1 MLSFCQLAIGVKFCI
16 VNSEQVSVS
25 DVDSVFWLQ
34 EKSVDRKRMKTTFF
48 TTDDTDRLRLH
59 VLNMW
64 LLFFIYFLSVLI
76 WVICG
81 EKLTLLI
88 SEFPLLNQQC

>member
-25 DVDSVFWLQ
+25 DVDLVFWLQ